1 MGQPGTAKRGGTR
14 MARFGLCGAV
24 LVMLVGGCGASA
36 RDGTAEAKPSV
47 PIYSEGAAAAVAD
60 ALLAAVPL
68 PADTQHVSGPP
79 RAVAGELGRAA
90 NSEDSAKAIDR
101 YAYWFSPD
109 PPEAMLSFLAKKGPI
124 SKVQTSGY
132 GGTAGKTENWSE
144 TLYAPLA
151 MPLAGPRQLFIS
163 IALDG
168 SGHYAVR
175 VDAVVAWHK
184 RRLANS
190 LVLATARW
198 LNVTVTTPA
207 YRALNPGEPS
217 HSHTTTRSI
226 ITTAPA
232 TVQAVARAVN
242 ELPVAEPAGPDP
254 SCPAM
259 AYANTEG
266 APRFRLTFRTSASA
280 GNLAQVIGVSGH
292 VCDRG
297 GADTAKITT
306 PEDPQGVQLTDH
318 LTLVGPVEGEGL
330 TEHIELAFHY
340 SLHLVPED

>member
-1 MGQPGTAKRGGTR
+1 
-14 MARFGLCGAV
+14 MARLGLCSAV
-24 LVMLVGGCGASA
+24 LAMLVGGCGATA
-36 RDGTAEAKPSV
+36 RDATVVAGPSV
-47 PIYSEGAAAAVAD
+47 PLYSEGAAAAVAD

-68 PADTQHVSGPP
+68 PAGTQQVSAPP
-79 RAVAGELGRAA
+79 QAVAGKLGRPG
-90 NSEDSAKAIDR
+90 NSEDSAKAVDR
-101 YAYWFSPD
+101 YAYWSSTD
-109 PPEAMLSFLAKKGPI
+109 RPEAILSFLARKGPI
-124 SKVQTSGY
+124 PKVQTSGY

-151 MPLAGPRQLFIS
+151 SPLAGPRELFVS

-184 RRLANS
+184 RRLASS
-190 LVLATARW
+190 LVPATARW

-217 HSHTTTRSI
+217 HPHTTTRSV

-259 AYANTEG
+259 AYGHTEG

-292 VCDRG
+292 VCERG

-318 LTLVGPVEGEGL
+318 LTLVGPVKGEGL
-330 TEHIELAFHY
+330 TEHIELAFHH